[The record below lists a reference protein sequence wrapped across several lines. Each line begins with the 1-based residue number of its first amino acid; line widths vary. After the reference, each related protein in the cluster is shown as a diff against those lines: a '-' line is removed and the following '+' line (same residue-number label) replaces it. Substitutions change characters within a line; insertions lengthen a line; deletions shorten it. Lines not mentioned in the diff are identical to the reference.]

1 MTQTGQ
7 ITPHITQATPL
18 AVVRWYAVYAA
29 SCREKR
35 VAQDLTMRGVESFL
49 PLYRSPR
56 NWKNGCRVEL
66 QRALFPGYVFARM
79 NCSERVRVLETPNVI
94 SIVSRGRVPEPLEDD
109 AIASLRTIVELHR
122 AQPHPYLTVG
132 ERVSVCA
139 GPFAGLSGIVLRTNG
154 ALRVVIT
161 LSLIMQSIAVEVS
174 VEDVVPFSDHHVKSP
189 SATNLGFA
197 TN

>member
-1 MTQTGQ
+1 
-7 ITPHITQATPL
+7 
-18 AVVRWYAVYAA
+18 
-29 SCREKR
+29 
-35 VAQDLTMRGVESFL
+35 MRGVESFL

-174 VEDVVPFSDHHVKSP
+174 VEDVVPFSDHPVKSP

-197 TN
+197 TSTI